1 MATGGSALSRHGRAA
16 LADDPVCGKSVM
28 ASGGVAESA
37 FALVLATRLDSNQL
51 DTVA

>member
-1 MATGGSALSRHGRAA
+1 MATGGSALTRHDRAA
-16 LADDPVCGKSVM
+16 LGNDPVCGESVM
-28 ASGGVAESA
+28 ASGEMAESA